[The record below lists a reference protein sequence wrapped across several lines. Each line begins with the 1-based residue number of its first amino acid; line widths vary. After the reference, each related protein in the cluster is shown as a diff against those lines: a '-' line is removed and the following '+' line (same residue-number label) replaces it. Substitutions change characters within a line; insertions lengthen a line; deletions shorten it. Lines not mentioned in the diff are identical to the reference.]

1 MPANHEKSLSVIL
14 VNQSWVTVVLYVE
27 VHVHVYACTYVCM
40 CMEVT
45 DQNSVSSPAAT
56 HFASDF
62 LNLFTGLEL
71 ANLSRLVT
79 VTVNPRNLFNSTSL
93 VLGSQMV
100 PTRLAFSMSSGD
112 Q

>member
-1 MPANHEKSLSVIL
+1 
-14 VNQSWVTVVLYVE
+14 
-27 VHVHVYACTYVCM
+27 
-40 CMEVT
+40 MEVR

-62 LNLFTGLEL
+62 LNLFTDLEL

-79 VTVNPRNLFNSTSL
+79 VTVNLRNLFNSTSL

-100 PTRLAFSMSSGD
+100 LTRLTFSMSSGD
-112 Q
+112 PIGPYACT